1 MTPRVTFHPT
11 FRPRAPQVSSNSPS
25 LYLTPPAPTVMP
37 SAHLCSPVTRAHRS
51 VLAPLDARALLH
63 HYPMPLEPAFSPLAR
78 PAPPPCLPSLYCAR
92 CLLLRCTACNS
103 KQSLRPEGVRIS
115 PGCWRGAAA
124 RSGPRPTGCWVL
136 PDPHPCASS
145 PSSLNPSSPPPPSHP
160 PRGPRRRR
168 LCCRLHRHRLRRR
181 RRHRRCYRRRSR
193 RRSCRHSCRSPPLT
207 SPNTTHHPPTV
218 GGPRQRH
225 KGRGKGGGGKERGA
239 GPRGRGRHRSL
250 WRADAVR
257 WPHSWP
263 SRAECCGACA
273 VAHMG
278 TWNMSVCR
286 PPPACADGVLLCV
299 SKILSNM
306 CSILMSGYQT
316 KAYHLIS
323 RSEVFLSPR
332 RVSALQGAGNMIRKP
347 PNQAASAHRGLRSR
361 SHWGVG

>member
-1 MTPRVTFHPT
+1 
-11 FRPRAPQVSSNSPS
+11 
-25 LYLTPPAPTVMP
+25 MP

-63 HYPMPLEPAFSPLAR
+63 HYPMPLAPAFTPLAR
-78 PAPPPCLPSLYCAR
+78 PAPPPCLPSLYRAR

-115 PGCWRGAAA
+115 PGCWRGGAA

-145 PSSLNPSSPPPPSHP
+145 PSSLNPSSLPPPPHP
-160 PRGPRRRR
+160 PRRP
-168 LCCRLHRHRLRRR
+168 
-181 RRHRRCYRRRSR
+181 
-193 RRSCRHSCRSPPLT
+193 SPPGAAASAAVFIATAFAAAAATAVATAAAVAAAVAAVPHSLHPT
-207 SPNTTHHPPTV
+207 PLTTHPQWV
-218 GGPRQRH
+218 GPASATRVE
-225 KGRGKGGGGKERGA
+225 GREGEGERGERDQGGEGGTARCGALMRCA
-239 GPRGRGRHRSL
+239 GRIPGR
-250 WRADAVR
+250 AEPNAAVR
-257 WPHSWP
+257 APWPTWA
-263 SRAECCGACA
+263 R
-273 VAHMG
+273 G
-278 TWNMSVCR
+278 TCR
-286 PPPACADGVLLCV
+286 PLPPRAPVGCLRV
-299 SKILSNM
+299 SKIISNM

-323 RSEVFLSPR
+323 RSEVFLSPG

>member
-1 MTPRVTFHPT
+1 
-11 FRPRAPQVSSNSPS
+11 
-25 LYLTPPAPTVMP
+25 MP
-37 SAHLCSPVTRAHRS
+37 SAHLCSPVTRVHRS
-51 VLAPLDARALLH
+51 VLTPLDARALLH
-63 HYPMPLEPAFSPLAR
+63 HYPMPLAPAFTPLAR
-78 PAPPPCLPSLYCAR
+78 PAPPPCLPSLYALGACYCGA
-92 CLLLRCTACNS
+92 LLAIAS
-103 KQSLRPEGVRIS
+103 SLYAPREFESPRGVGEG
-115 PGCWRGAAA
+115 PPQGAA
-124 RSGPRPTGCWVL
+124 
-136 PDPHPCASS
+136 PDPPDAGSSQTHIRVHPLRVHSILPLS
-145 PSSLNPSSPPPPSHP
+145 PLPPPPLAG
-160 PRGPRRRR
+160 RRRRR

-181 RRHRRCYRRRSR
+181 RRHRRCYRHRSR
-193 RRSCRHSCRSPPLT
+193 RRSCRSPPLT

-225 KGRGKGGGGKERGA
+225 KGGKGGGGRERGA
-239 GPRGRGRHRSL
+239 GPRGRGWHRSL

-286 PPPACADGVLLCV
+286 PPPRVRRCGDGVLLCV
-299 SKILSNM
+299 GKILSNM

-323 RSEVFLSPR
+323 RSEVFLSPG